1 LRVDLPDVAKY
12 DSINLEGVTNNGEL
26 RERIW
31 SALVKQNAAAYPLPP
46 HGHNPN
52 FKGSSTAAKK
62 LILHPLWTTSSVI
75 LTGMEAALGGLRA
88 LALEQKKILIVPHRT
103 KAGSYWRLENAPKA
117 AAKLPNMPIYGMA
130 ITSLEGVQLAV
141 LASVIVDKTGQRLSK
156 GFGFGAHGPPV
167 QVPVLTIA
175 HQLMLLEKLPFEAD
189 STVAGFATPNQL
201 FTT

>member
-1 LRVDLPDVAKY
+1 VAKF
-12 DSINLEGVTNNGEL
+12 DPINLEGVTNNGEL

-52 FKGSSTAAKK
+52 FKGASTAAKK
-62 LILHPLWTTSSVI
+62 LVLHPLWAASSVI

-88 LALEQKKILIVPHRT
+88 LALEQKKTLIVPHRT
-103 KAGSYWRLENAPKA
+103 KAGTYWRLENAPKA
-117 AAKLPNMPIYGMA
+117 AAKLPNMPVYGTA

-141 LASVIVDKTGQRLSK
+141 LASVIVDKFGQRLSK

-175 HQLMLLEKLPFEAD
+175 HQLMLLEQLPYEAD
-189 STVAGFATPNQL
+189 SSVAGFATPNQL

>member
-12 DSINLEGVTNNGEL
+12 DPINLEGVTNNGEL

-52 FKGSSTAAKK
+52 FKASSTAAKK
-62 LILHPLWTTSSVI
+62 LILHPLWATSRVI
-75 LTGMEAALGGLRA
+75 LTGMEAALAGLRA
-88 LALEQKKILIVPHRT
+88 LALEQKKTLIVPHRT
-103 KAGSYWRLENAPKA
+103 KAGIYWRLENAPKV
-117 AAKLPNMPIYGMA
+117 AAKLPNMPVYGTA

-156 GFGFGAHGPPV
+156 GFGFGAHGSPV

-175 HQLMLLEKLPFEAD
+175 HQLMLLEQLPFEAD
-189 STVAGFATPNQL
+189 SNVAGFATPTQL

>member
-1 LRVDLPDVAKY
+1 MAKY
-12 DSINLEGVTNNGEL
+12 DPIDLEGVTNNGEL

-52 FKGSSTAAKK
+52 FKGASTAAKH
-62 LILHPLWTTSSVI
+62 LALHPLWAASSVI
-75 LTGMEAALGGLRA
+75 LTGMEAALSGLRA

-103 KAGSYWRLENAPKA
+103 KAGTYWRLENAPKQ
-117 AAKLPNMPIYGMA
+117 AAKLPNMPVYGTA

-156 GFGFGAHGPPV
+156 GFGFGAKGPPV
-167 QVPVLTIA
+167 RVPVLTIV
-175 HQLMLLEKLPFEAD
+175 HQLMLLEELPFDAD
-189 STVAGFATPNQL
+189 SSVAGFATPTKL
-201 FTT
+201 YSV

>member
-1 LRVDLPDVAKY
+1 VAKF
-12 DSINLEGVTNNGEL
+12 DPINLEGVSNNGEL

-31 SALVKQNAAAYPLPP
+31 SALVKQNVAAYPMPP

-62 LILHPLWTTSSVI
+62 LATHPLWIASSVI

-88 LALEQKKILIVPHRT
+88 LALEQHKVLIVPHRT
-103 KAGSYWRLENAPKA
+103 KTGSYWRLENAPKA
-117 AAKLPNMPIYGMA
+117 AAKLPNMPIYGTA
-130 ITSLEGVQLAV
+130 ITSLEGVQLAI
-141 LASVIVDKTGQRLSK
+141 LASVIVDTSGQRLSK

-175 HQLMLLEKLPFEAD
+175 HPLMLLEQLPFEAD
-189 STVAGFATPNQL
+189 SRVAGFATPNKL
-201 FTT
+201 YSA

>member
-1 LRVDLPDVAKY
+1 MAKF
-12 DSINLEGVTNNGEL
+12 DPVNFEGVTNNGEL

-62 LILHPLWTTSSVI
+62 LALHPLWAASSVI
-75 LTGMEAALGGLRA
+75 LTGMEAALGGVRA
-88 LALEQKKILIVPHRT
+88 LILEEKKTLIVPHRT
-103 KAGSYWRLENAPKA
+103 KSGTYWRLENAPKQ
-117 AAKLPNMPIYGMA
+117 AAKLPNMPVYGTA

-141 LASVIVDKTGQRLSK
+141 LASVIVDKSGQRLSK
-156 GFGFGAHGPPV
+156 GFGFGAHGPPI

-175 HQLMLLEKLPFEAD
+175 HQLMLLEKLPYEGD
-189 STVAGFATPNQL
+189 STVNGFATPTKL
-201 FTT
+201 CLV